1 MEKNLFSYYLF
12 NNLLPHCLQL
22 HCSQCKKQYVYTMY
36 MSLFLFLTILLS
48 FGCCDEELSPFAGQI
63 KEILI

>member
-36 MSLFLFLTILLS
+36 MSLFLFLTFLLYCS
-48 FGCCDEELSPFAGQI
+48 FFTIIIVYYNITVLW
-63 KEILI
+63 LL